1 MQLQMEASV
10 TELVRF
16 SSSTET
22 SGHAWEDIS
31 ESHEHT
37 SLNTEVVP
45 ITRVNYLMSV
55 SQNQVS
61 NPDLRSSN
69 KMNLSLKIWIT
80 LIRKGAHTW
89 THKGRKLNLGQ
100 CKKHKLWWKK
110 LKGEQARVRREIQSI
125 TQTTLDTH
133 ILWEDMI
140 TISLDLSL
148 GQEACSYKKKISC
161 YSRHL

>member
-1 MQLQMEASV
+1 MLLRHVIFLKFIVSLWHAAADGSICYRACQIQLLHWEKWPC
-10 TELVRF
+10 VRRR
-16 SSSTET
+16 
-22 SGHAWEDIS
+22 S

-45 ITRVNYLMSV
+45 ITKVNYLMSV

-69 KMNLSLKIWIT
+69 KMNLSLEIWIT

-100 CKKHKLWWKK
+100 CKKHTLWWKK
-110 LKGEQARVRREIQSI
+110 SKGEQARVRREIRSI
-125 TQTTLDTH
+125 T
-133 ILWEDMI
+133 
-140 TISLDLSL
+140 
-148 GQEACSYKKKISC
+148 
-161 YSRHL
+161 